1 MISEKQIVHFCEDC
15 DVLYHKRCAHCGG
28 ENKKGLS
35 LIELSLLRELRQ
47 QLKKVYGHLVIK
59 KPQTEYEMGR
69 SEMAKNIIRDLDELL
84 CVEGEK

>member
-1 MISEKQIVHFCEDC
+1 MISKNQIKYVTALIDKPSAYAP
-15 DVLYHKRCAHCGG
+15 VAV
-28 ENKKGLS
+28 
-35 LIELSLLRELRQ
+35 IELEVLRELRQ
-47 QLKKVYGHLVIK
+47 QLKKVYGHLVIE